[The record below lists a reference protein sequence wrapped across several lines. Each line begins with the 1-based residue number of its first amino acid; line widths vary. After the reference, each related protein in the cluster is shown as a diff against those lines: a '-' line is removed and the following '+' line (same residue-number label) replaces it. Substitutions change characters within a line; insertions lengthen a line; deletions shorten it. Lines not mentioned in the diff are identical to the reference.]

1 MKLSIANPERT
12 TQKVI
17 EIEHNVESALYE
29 KRIMDVIEGEIIA
42 PEWKGF
48 LLQLTGGTDKQGFPM
63 KPGVMTPDR
72 VRLLLKKNDVGF
84 RCTERGLR
92 RRKSVR
98 GDVVS
103 EHIGVLNLKV
113 VKEGEHVFEGF
124 NDVIN
129 PLTRGPKRAS
139 KIRKLFGLSSDVMNL
154 EDYVIPH
161 VKTTKSGETKIV
173 KPKIQRLITEQRV
186 QRWQNR
192 IAERIERQKLA
203 REKKAKYFAMMKE
216 RGLLTSRSEG
226 FKTRRTSA

>member
-29 KRIMDVIEGEIIA
+29 KRIMDVIEGELIA
-42 PEWKGF
+42 PEWSGF

-72 VRLLLKKNDVGF
+72 VRLLLKKGDTGF
-84 RCTERGLR
+84 RCTDNGLR

-113 VKEGEHVFEGF
+113 VKEGSHVFEGF
-124 NDVIN
+124 NDIVN
-129 PLTRGPKRAS
+129 PLARGPKRAS

-161 VKTTKSGETKIV
+161 TKTTKSGETKVV
-173 KPKIQRLITEQRV
+173 KPKIQRLITEKHI
-186 QRWQNR
+186 QRWQER
-192 IAERIERQKLA
+192 IAARIERQKLG
-203 REKKAKYFAMMKE
+203 RERKAKYFAMMKE

-226 FKTRRTSA
+226 FKTKRASA